1 MVGVGG
7 EGNIDFAQRFLDGSG
22 VTFTMLWSDT
32 FAAWRHYS
40 VGTTSDF
47 WLLDESGN
55 RTGDGPAPYDP
66 VLVERMLA
74 EMT

>member
-7 EGNIDFAQRFLDGSG
+7 EGNLDFAQRFVDGSG

-40 VGTTSDF
+40 VVTSSDF
-47 WLLDESGN
+47 WLLDSAGN
-55 RTGDGPAPYDP
+55 RVSDAPVPYDP
-66 VLVERMLA
+66 VSVERILA
-74 EMT
+74 GMA